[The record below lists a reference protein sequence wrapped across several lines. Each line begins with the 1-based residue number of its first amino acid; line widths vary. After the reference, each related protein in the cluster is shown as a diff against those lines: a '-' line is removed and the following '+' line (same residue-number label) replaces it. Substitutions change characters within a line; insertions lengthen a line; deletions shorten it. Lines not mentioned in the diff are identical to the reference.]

1 MDFERKTSPNQF
13 LLILF
18 ETQDQKL
25 EKLFQTFKLESI
37 SIMATRNQ
45 AHLLTVSMR

>member
-13 LLILF
+13 LMILF

-25 EKLFQTFKLESI
+25 EKILQTFSSVSPFPSWPLE
-37 SIMATRNQ
+37 TR
-45 AHLLTVSMR
+45 HIY